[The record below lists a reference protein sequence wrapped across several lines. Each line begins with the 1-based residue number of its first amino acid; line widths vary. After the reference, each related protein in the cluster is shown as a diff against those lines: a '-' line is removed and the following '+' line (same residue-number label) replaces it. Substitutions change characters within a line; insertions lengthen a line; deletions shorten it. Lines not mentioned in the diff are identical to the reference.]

1 VIMRLIYTGLAAILL
16 SACPGSSGT
25 PSGEVIDEEDTEAGT
40 SVDTEADTE
49 ANTEVDTEAD
59 TEADT
64 DDGSFA
70 CGELTCSA
78 DEFCNVGYGGAQPPP
93 GETNISY
100 ACSAIPTDCLSDLTC
115 DCLFAEGACYQGA
128 GDCQESSG
136 HLECSVYYP

>member
-1 VIMRLIYTGLAAILL
+1 MRLICTGLAAILL

-25 PSGEVIDEEDTEAGT
+25 PSGDPTGEDDTETNTG
-40 SVDTEADTE
+40 VDTDADTE
-49 ANTEVDTEAD
+49 ANTEAD

-64 DDGSFA
+64 FD

-78 DEFCNVGYGGAQPPP
+78 DQFCNIGYGGAAPPP

-100 ACSAIPTDCLSDLTC
+100 TCSAIPTDCLSDLNC

-128 GDCQESSG
+128 GDCQESEG
-136 HLECSVYYP
+136 HFECSVYYP